1 MIKAVI
7 FDLDGVIVST
17 DEFHYLA
24 WKQLADK
31 EGIAFDKVINNQ
43 LRGVSRSESLKI
55 ILKRSIKAYSEDEKK
70 TIQEL
75 KNKIYLDF
83 LENLSPKDLLPNSL
97 EIIEYLKDK
106 GIKVAIGSSSRN
118 TKKILEQLDIINIFD
133 AIADGNDITK
143 SKPNPEVFLVA
154 SQKLGILPD
163 ECAVVEDAM
172 SGIEAA
178 NAAGMLAIA
187 INDATKS
194 KYADYKI
201 YNLEDIK
208 KII

>member
-43 LRGVSRSESLKI
+43 LRGVSRSESLEI
-55 ILKRSIKAYSEDEKK
+55 ILKRSIKAYNEDEKK

>member
-118 TKKILEQLDIINIFD
+118 TKKILEQLNIINIFD

>member
-43 LRGVSRSESLKI
+43 LRGVSRSESLEI
-55 ILKRSIKAYSEDEKK
+55 ILKRAIKAYSEDEKK

-118 TKKILEQLDIINIFD
+118 TKKILEQLNIINIFD

>member
-31 EGIAFDKVINNQ
+31 EGIIFNKRVNNR
-43 LRGVSRSESLKI
+43 LRGISRLDSLEI
-55 ILKRSIKAYSEDEKK
+55 ILEQGKRDYSKEEK
-70 TIQEL
+70 QVLLEY
-75 KNKIYLDF
+75 KNNIYLDF
-83 LENLSPKDLLPNSL
+83 LDNLGPKDLLSNVL
-97 EIIEYLKDK
+97 EIIDYLKDK
-106 GIKVAIGSSSRN
+106 GIKIAIGSSSKN
-118 TKKILEQLDIINIFD
+118 TKKILEQLNITNLFD

-143 SKPNPEVFLVA
+143 SKPNPEVFLIA
-154 SQKLGILPD
+154 SEKLGILPD
-163 ECAVVEDAM
+163 ECAVIEDAI

-178 NAAGMLAIA
+178 KAAGMIAIA

-194 KYADYKI
+194 TKANFKI
-201 YNLEDIK
+201 NDLIEVKAIL
-208 KII
+208 